1 MLKRVLVAPLNWG
14 LGHAA
19 RCIPLVR
26 SLLAAG
32 VEPVLASD
40 GESLALLRAEF
51 PDLPAFALPGYGI
64 RYSSANMVWN
74 VGKRLPRV
82 VWAIGTEQQMVERLV
97 RELNIDGVISDN
109 RYGCFSRQCPSA
121 LITHQLHP
129 RIPGRASAWAGSWML
144 REALSR
150 FDAVWVP
157 DAPGEPNL
165 SGVLSH
171 GAQVHP
177 HTQYIGIL
185 SRMEVH
191 AMEEE
196 YDVAIVLS
204 GPEPQRTWLEERLL
218 EQALALPHHSILVQG
233 KTQQK
238 QQHYFAAEHVEV
250 VSYLTSGR
258 LNELLLASRCV
269 VCRAGYSSIMDL
281 AVLGKKALLIPTPG
295 QTEQEYLAEWLG
307 QKGYVAPQ
315 TQASLDLGAGL
326 TALQH
331 TTGIPSGVMNH
342 RAYEPILHHWLG
354 K

>member
-1 MLKRVLVAPLNWG
+1 M
-14 LGHAA
+14 
-19 RCIPLVR
+19 VR

-82 VWAIGTEQQMVERLV
+82 VWAIGTEQRVVERLV
-97 RELNIDGVISDN
+97 RDLKIDGVISDN
-109 RYGCFSRQCPSA
+109 RYGCFSRQCPSV

-129 RIPGRASAWAGSWML
+129 RIPGKIAARVGTWML

-150 FDAVWVP
+150 FETVWVP

-165 SGVLSH
+165 SGALSH
-171 GAQVHP
+171 GTKVHP
-177 HTQYIGIL
+177 HTRYIGIL

-204 GPEPQRTWLEERLL
+204 GPEPQRTWLEEQIL

-238 QQHYFAAEHVEV
+238 QRHYFAAEHVEV
-250 VSYLTSGR
+250 VSYLTSSR
-258 LNELLLASRCV
+258 LNEVLLASRCV

-295 QTEQEYLAEWLG
+295 QTEQEYLAEWLA
-307 QKGYVAPQ
+307 QKGYAARQ
-315 TQASLDLGAGL
+315 TQANLNLGAGL
-326 TALQH
+326 AALNS
-331 TTGIPSGVMNH
+331 TSGIPSGGIDH

-354 K
+354 M